1 MHSACTALSKL
12 SLSLCPTQSALFFFH
27 FFFSAVLV
35 SSLYYHLTFSHP
47 PPFLSSLA
55 SLLPL
60 IFSVSSF
67 ASSLSPTDI
76 ELTASIR
83 VSSHLLPP
91 QAPWHKAS
99 TQMLRDSECGSDE
112 TKSSFSIH
120 VWFLDSQLGLMNHEM
135 IAVWGELALKHV
147 SVSNFYQSFG
157 HSI

>member
-12 SLSLCPTQSALFFFH
+12 SLSLSVPRSWLFFFLSS
-27 FFFSAVLV
+27 FFSAVLV
-35 SSLYYHLTFSHP
+35 SSLYYHLTFSHS

-67 ASSLSPTDI
+67 ASSLFPTDI

-135 IAVWGELALKHV
+135 IAVWGGISTETCFCLKLLPI
-147 SVSNFYQSFG
+147 FWA
-157 HSI
+157 